1 MIALES
7 MTNYQIVLAAF
18 AGVFWGMTGGALP
31 GISTSVAMALVMPF
45 TFEMTPAAAMVLLGG
60 VYVGSEYGGS
70 IPAILIKTP
79 VGGSSAAT
87 VIDGYEMNRQGRG
100 GEALGLSLVGGTI
113 GGLVGLLCLAF
124 LTKPL
129 SAVALLFQAPG
140 YFALGV
146 LGISVIASLS
156 SGAVVKGLISGLLGI
171 MISTVG
177 IDTLSGISRFTFGFP
192 DLLDGISV
200 IIVLMGLFAV
210 TEIMS
215 QAKAKGWGSTIEHKS
230 TRLVMP
236 SFKKLWSLRKAQ
248 AIAIVLGLIEGLTP
262 GGGGSIAAFMSYN
275 EAKRWSKEPEKFGKG
290 SEEGVIAPETANNVV
305 ASTALIPTLSFG
317 IPGSNSAAI
326 LLSGLLIH
334 GIQPGPQLFVNNPDV
349 VYGLFGGLFVANLAM
364 LVMGYFLL
372 TPVMWLV
379 RRPQPYLLAVIFG
392 LIFSGIFS
400 ISNSLLDLAL
410 MLATGA
416 LGYLM
421 RLFGFPALP
430 LILGAVLGGMIERNY
445 RRSIVLGYGEH
456 WIFLQ
461 DPVSATLL
469 ALAVLLIGFSL
480 WGEISKKK
488 RGLAATAEPTPQTAG
503 KSGRKKLKTKGS

>member
-1 MIALES
+1 MDAFLIAFES
-7 MTNYQIVLAAF
+7 MANPAIILAAF

-45 TFEMTPAAAMVLLGG
+45 TFELPPAAAMVLLGG

-79 VGGSSAAT
+79 VSGSSAAT
-87 VIDGYEMNRQGRG
+87 VIDGYEMHRQGRG

-129 SAVALLFQAPG
+129 SDIALLFQAPG
-140 YFALGV
+140 YFALGI

-156 SGAVVKGLISGLLGI
+156 TGAVIKGLISGLVGI

-177 IDTLSGISRFTFGFP
+177 IDTLSGIERFTLGFM

-200 IIVLMGLFAV
+200 IIVLMGVFAV
-210 TEIMS
+210 TEIMA
-215 QAKAKGWGSTIEHKS
+215 QAKTSGWGPVAEQKS
-230 TRLVMP
+230 TRLVLP
-236 SFKKLWSLRKAQ
+236 SLRKLWSLRKPQ
-248 AIAIVLGLIEGLTP
+248 GIAIGLGLIEGLTP

-334 GIQPGPQLFVNNPDV
+334 GIQPGPQLFVNNPDI

-364 LVMGYFLL
+364 LVLGYFLL

-379 RRPQPYLLAVIFG
+379 ARPQPYLLAVIFG
-392 LIFSGIFS
+392 LIFSGIYS
-400 ISNSLLDLAL
+400 ISNSLVDLAI

-416 LGYLM
+416 LGYGM

-430 LILGAVLGGMIERNY
+430 LILGVVLGSMIERNY
-445 RRSIVLGYGEH
+445 RRSVELGYGEH
-456 WIFLQ
+456 WIFVE

-469 ALAVLLIGFSL
+469 ALAVLLIAFSL
-480 WGEISKKK
+480 WSEVSKKRRAK
-488 RGLAATAEPTPQTAG
+488 APQETSAG
-503 KSGRKKLKTKGS
+503 ISGGKKLKTRI